1 MDERPKVVAVI
12 VMPLS
17 TGLSLYETDVDDED
31 LSSQYQLFILA
42 TIEHFTVQSERWKK
56 IILIHFWALIVS
68 FKKPYIS
75 TEKKKTTHLRYES
88 QSSSEC
94 PPPPIRPKRTHQ
106 DKHNDIQSMR
116 ERERERGSLSVVWH
130 HDEALST

>member
-116 ERERERGSLSVVWH
+116 ERERGSLSVVWH
-130 HDEALST
+130 HDEAVST